1 MDASQM
7 QEDVDALWAEIYR
20 LDRLLKSIERDLKAL
35 RRRRLW

>member
-7 QEDVDALWAEIYR
+7 REDMDALWVEIYR